1 MLLLIGYGNPLRRDD
16 GLGPLVA
23 RRVAAARSDVTVISA
38 HQLLPEHAEP
48 ISRARR
54 VVFVDATAATAP
66 GAISTLPLAPDPAA
80 DLGRLHDFSPQSL
93 LAYAALLYDGTPTAT
108 VVTVG
113 GYDFGGGE
121 GLSAALSARLAEVE
135 TVVLAA
141 LDQTGGSLV

>member
-16 GLGPLVA
+16 GVGPLVA
-23 RRVAAARSDVTVISA
+23 ERVAAARSDVSLISV

-54 VVFVDATAATAP
+54 VVFVDATAVSASGT
-66 GAISTLPLAPDPAA
+66 ISTLPLAPDPAA

-93 LAYAALLYDGTPTAT
+93 LTYAALLYDGEPSAAL
-108 VVTVG
+108 VTVG

-121 GLSAALSARLAEVE
+121 GLSAALAERLAEVE
-135 TVVLAA
+135 TAVLAA
-141 LDQTGGSLV
+141 LDQTAG